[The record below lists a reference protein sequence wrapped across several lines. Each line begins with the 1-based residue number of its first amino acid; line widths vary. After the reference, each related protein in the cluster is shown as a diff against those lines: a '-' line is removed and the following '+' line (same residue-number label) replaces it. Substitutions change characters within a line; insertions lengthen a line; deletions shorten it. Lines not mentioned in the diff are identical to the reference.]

1 MVTKVLM
8 LLLMR
13 RALVLTNET
22 ARHPFR
28 MSLPS
33 SVTQMGAGEIEAQ
46 VPWRKRLG
54 LEIGREDVR
63 TVLMTYCAGF
73 LATTAY
79 II

>member
-1 MVTKVLM
+1 MVTKMLM
-8 LLLMR
+8 PLPMR
-13 RALVLTNET
+13 RALVLTNEI

-28 MSLPS
+28 VSLPA

-54 LEIGREDVR
+54 LEIGREEVR

-73 LATTAY
+73 LATTVY
-79 II
+79 IF